1 MSIHDMPEAM
11 KSGFL
16 AAFRAEFGFGEMTA
30 TANDDAAAMLKAAA
44 WAWQASRDS
53 EKAAGISPEVAAVM
67 HRLDEEERNQTLLAE
82 TFVRETGRASIS
94 ALQRKFK
101 IGYGPA
107 CRLMDRLVAE
117 GVVSPIDSEGRR
129 QVLPK
134 VTP

>member
-1 MSIHDMPEAM
+1 MSIHDMPEGM
-11 KSGFL
+11 ISEFL
-16 AAFRAEFGFGEMTA
+16 AAFRAKFGFGEMAA

-44 WAWQASRDS
+44 WAWQASRDT
-53 EKAAGISPEVAAVM
+53 AQVADINPEVAALM
-67 HRLDEEERNQTLLAE
+67 QRIDDEERGKTLLAE

-101 IGYGPA
+101 IGYGSA
-107 CRLMDRLVAE
+107 CRLMDRLVVE

-134 VTP
+134 VSS